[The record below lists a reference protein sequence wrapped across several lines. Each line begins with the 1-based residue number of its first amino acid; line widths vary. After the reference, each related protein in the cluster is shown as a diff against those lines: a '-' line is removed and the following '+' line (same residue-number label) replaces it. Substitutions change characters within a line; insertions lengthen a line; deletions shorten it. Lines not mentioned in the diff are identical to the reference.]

1 MTCYL
6 LHVKIDI
13 LMALRYAL
21 LGALADQPRTGYA
34 LLKHFEQSLAYAWP
48 ASHSQIY
55 PELAR
60 LLEDGLIEQ
69 TAAGPR
75 RSKTYALTDAGLDE
89 IRRWLRETEPDRRV
103 RRDATLRT
111 FFLWL
116 LEPDEAEAQIER
128 ERAYWSQVLAEF
140 ERIQAE
146 PTGSN
151 RKARTLRIA
160 LEGGIRTV
168 RAQLDWLDD
177 VVEEIRSPE
186 WRALD
191 P

>member
-1 MTCYL
+1 MMSFHF
-6 LHVKIDI
+6 LHVNTDI

-34 LLKHFEQSLAYAWP
+34 LLKHFEQSLAHAWP

-69 TAAGPR
+69 TESGPR
-75 RSKTYALTDAGLDE
+75 GSKTYALTDAGLEE
-89 IRRWLRETEPDRRV
+89 IRRWLESTTPDRRV
-103 RRDATLRT
+103 RNDAALRT

-116 LEPDEAEAQIER
+116 LEPDEAVQQLER
-128 ERAYWSQVLAEF
+128 ERDYSAAMLAEF
-140 ERIQAE
+140 ERIREE

-151 RKARTLRIA
+151 RKARTFRIA
-160 LEGGIRTV
+160 LEGGIRHTES
-168 RAQLDWLDD
+168 RLAWLEWAI
-177 VVEEIRSPE
+177 EEVRSPE
-186 WRALD
+186 WRMLE
-191 P
+191 